1 MERLG
6 PSQTST
12 GALGSVMGQLRGGWL
27 GCWGIVVGAGE
38 GNFEDG
44 AGGVG
49 AVAGEDEAAVFAD
62 DAFGDGEA
70 EAGAAGI
77 EAGGG
82 EGFEESR
89 EDGGVDAGAV
99 VDDAD
104 GDPFAGVAG
113 GGAGDDADAGVFG
126 VAGGGAAFGGFGG
139 VADEVDEDLDEAVG
153 VAGEF
158 ELVADVEGD
167 VDAGG
172 FAVEGDEGGGFAEDS
187 GDGAVDE
194 AGRADACEV
203 EEAFAEAFDAADDAA
218 EEGGLGG
225 IDGAA
230 AGVEAFGEAFDDG
243 EGGVEFVG
251 DAGGHHAE
259 AGEAV
264 GVGEVSAGGFEE
276 VVFAFEVVGDFFE
289 ALEGDGEFLAA
300 GAEFEDGLVAGAHD
314 LAEFIAGDVLWVDEF
329 VFGAA
334 FLDGEVGV
342 EHSADGGVDVGR
354 EDEAFEGDGD
364 EGVDGEEGDK
374 EDEVEAPDGVAGF
387 SDGDA
392 EADVAFGAGA
402 GGGLVGDGEGAEDG
416 ALAEDGAAGEGGGA
430 GLGCAVEAEIAGGA
444 GEDVDLR
451 GEVRVEGVAAD
462 FALDAREAGDED
474 VEHELGFVEFGAA
487 DDVGDG
493 GAEGEEEDAAEG
505 EGEAGVEDDE
515 LFADAHARE
524 DAALAGV
531 GSPEEDAAAVDG
543 WGRVVL
549 GGWGATEGPGG
560 GDPFV
565 IRRARL
571 ALCHLHQGIQAV
583 GPMTTSAD
591 PDPRDRGR
599 RGRVGRDLVRL
610 DLVRAG
616 RGRLGLGRGPGVRGP
631 SGDRRGMRRLRMRR
645 GMRRIR
651 DWRSRWSAFRSCR
664 LMGRGRWS

>member
-1 MERLG
+1 M
-6 PSQTST
+6 
-12 GALGSVMGQLRGGWL
+12 
-27 GCWGIVVGAGE
+27 GAGK

-44 AGGVG
+44 TGRVG

-62 DAFGDGEA
+62 DALGDGEA
-70 EAGAAGI
+70 EAGAAGV

-82 EGFEESR
+82 EGFEEAG
-89 EDGGVDAGAV
+89 EDGGVDTGAV

-104 GDPFAGVAG
+104 GDPFAAVAG
-113 GGAGDDADAGVFG
+113 GGAGDDADAGGFG
-126 VAGGGAAFGGFGG
+126 VAWGGAAFGGFGG

-153 VAGEF
+153 VAGEV

-194 AGRADACEV
+194 AGRAYACEV
-203 EEAFAEAFDAADDAA
+203 EEAFAEAFDSADDAA
-218 EEGGLGG
+218 EEGGLCGV
-225 IDGAA
+225 DGAA

-251 DAGGHHAE
+251 DTGGHHAE

-264 GVGEVSAGGFEE
+264 GVGEVSACGLEE
-276 VVFAFEVVGDFFE
+276 VVLAFEVVGDFFE
-289 ALEGDGEFLAA
+289 ALERDGELFAA

-314 LAEFIAGDVLWVDEF
+314 FAEFVAGDVLGVDEL

-364 EGVDGEEGDK
+364 EGVDGEEGDE
-374 EDEVEAPDGVAGF
+374 EDHVEAPDGVAGF
-387 SDGDA
+387 ADGDA
-392 EADVAFGAGA
+392 EADVPLGAVA
-402 GGGLVGDGEGAEDG
+402 GGGLVGDGEGAERG
-416 ALAEDGAAGEGGGA
+416 ALAEHGATGEGGGA
-430 GLGCAVEAEIAGGA
+430 GLGCAVEAEGGGVA
-444 GEDVDLR
+444 GEDVDLGGQG
-451 GEVRVEGVAAD
+451 GEEGVAAE
-462 FALDAREAGDED
+462 FALDTRESGDED

-515 LFADAHARE
+515 LLADAHAGE

-531 GSPEEDAAAVDG
+531 AASEEDAAAVDG
-543 WGRVVL
+543 RGRVVL
-549 GGWGATEGPGG
+549 GGRGATEGPGR
-560 GDPFV
+560 GDLVV
-565 IRRARL
+565 ILRARL

-583 GPMTTSAD
+583 GPMTTSAV

-610 DLVRAG
+610 DLGRKGLGPDALVRLDL
-616 RGRLGLGRGPGVRGP
+616 GRLDLGRGLGGRGVVVLGTKGRG
-631 SGDRRGMRRLRMRR
+631 RGMRRLRMWR
-645 GMRRIR
+645 GTRRIHGL
-651 DWRSRWSAFRSCR
+651 RSRRSVSRSCR